1 MSGAIAPVLEHASLF
16 CSSLIHFTKLSLILL
31 VAVQELLGIGREFI
45 WAGGGGGEGA
55 ASVAGRCADAGRTQD
70 QAPVAKMA

>member
-1 MSGAIAPVLEHASLF
+1 MSGAIAPVLEHAGLF

-31 VAVQELLGIGREFI
+31 VAVQELLGIVENSFGP
-45 WAGGGGGEGA
+45 GGGEGEGA